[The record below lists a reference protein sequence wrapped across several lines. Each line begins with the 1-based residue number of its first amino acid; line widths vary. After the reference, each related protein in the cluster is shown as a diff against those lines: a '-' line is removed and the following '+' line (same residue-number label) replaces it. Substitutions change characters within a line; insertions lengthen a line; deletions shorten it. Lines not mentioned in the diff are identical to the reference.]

1 MLISQYLLFRNGLN
15 DRQKVLLLLMISFS
29 YTSLNKKFFF
39 CVIFIT
45 VLVHLQVCVSMRI
58 SVEHHLELQHFYIF
72 KLFLQKTFTYGHKII
87 QSKLAEK
94 SRSLEFFLSVQSN
107 LRIYVVE
114 SSFLFYVVSM
124 NGGEYF
130 TNVIV

>member
-1 MLISQYLLFRNGLN
+1 MPKILHNLQEFFVCPFVRIFPKKKNYLIFHLMLISQYLLFRNGLN

-29 YTSLNKKFFF
+29 YTSLNNKFF

-45 VLVHLQVCVSMRI
+45 ILVHLQVCVSI

-94 SRSLEFFLSVQSN
+94 SRSLEFFLSV
-107 LRIYVVE
+107 
-114 SSFLFYVVSM
+114 
-124 NGGEYF
+124 
-130 TNVIV
+130 